1 MPITA
6 CGSDPTPTATPAP
19 VAAAG
24 DGVTVHYHGTLDDGT
39 IFDSSLE
46 REPLE
51 FVVASGQ
58 LIQGFDDAVNGLAVD
73 ETVTVR
79 IPPGEAYGEFD
90 GGDPVPVDLSLL
102 PPEVAAGDRMDLGN
116 GSTAHVV
123 SISGETAMVVI
134 NHALAGQALTFE
146 ITLVEIK

>member
-1 MPITA
+1 
-6 CGSDPTPTATPAP
+6 
-19 VAAAG
+19 
-24 DGVTVHYHGTLDDGT
+24 
-39 IFDSSLE
+39 
-46 REPLE
+46 
-51 FVVASGQ
+51 VVDSGQ

-79 IPPGEAYGEFD
+79 IPPAEAYGDLD
-90 GGDPVPVDLSLL
+90 GGNPVPVDLSLL